1 MDMIAREL
9 SLDPA
14 EFRRRN
20 LLKDG
25 DLLPNGHHL
34 EHVRATETLE
44 AALERNA
51 PITYRGPEVT
61 RENLGKLQEVGLLQ
75 DVREEGGNLHW
86 STTKKGEQLHAIIF
100 DQVVVAIRSG

>member
-1 MDMIAREL
+1 MSEKGKPAREEGPP
-9 SLDPA
+9 SQD
-14 EFRRRN
+14 RRPRPE
-20 LLKDG
+20 LL
-25 DLLPNGHHL
+25 L
-34 EHVRATETLE
+34 
-44 AALERNA
+44 ALIERNA